1 MKAVTSRRRAT
12 LALVAAGTLAA
23 GPAFSGPAVAS
34 APASGLRVGGVE
46 RWDGADRYEA
56 SAAISARSYPVGVAV
71 AFIASGLIYTDALS
85 GAPVASKLGG
95 PMLLVKPDAIPTAID
110 TELRRLAPK
119 RIVLLGGPA
128 SVSADIESALAAYTS
143 GEVERWLGRDRF
155 EASAQISQSS
165 FSTGVDTAYVS
176 SGRVFADALSGA
188 PVAGRAPGPMLLV
201 DTAAIPMSIKEE
213 LDRLE
218 PKRIIV
224 LGGSRSVED
233 QVLTELTDYASTWV
247 ERWAGADRYAA
258 SATISAESFEPRV
271 PVAFVAFGE
280 VFSDALSGAPVAGK
294 LGGPLLLVR
303 GASIPPEI
311 ATELRRLEPKR
322 IVVLGGTASVS
333 TSVET
338 ELGNFVVP

>member
-1 MKAVTSRRRAT
+1 MRF
-12 LALVAAGTLAA
+12 
-23 GPAFSGPAVAS
+23 PA
-34 APASGLRVGGVE
+34 
-46 RWDGADRYEA
+46 
-56 SAAISARSYPVGVAV
+56 
-71 AFIASGLIYTDALS
+71 
-85 GAPVASKLGG
+85 
-95 PMLLVKPDAIPTAID
+95 
-110 TELRRLAPK
+110 
-119 RIVLLGGPA
+119 
-128 SVSADIESALAAYTS
+128 
-143 GEVERWLGRDRF
+143 
-155 EASAQISQSS
+155 
-165 FSTGVDTAYVS
+165 
-176 SGRVFADALSGA
+176 
-188 PVAGRAPGPMLLV
+188 
-201 DTAAIPMSIKEE
+201 
-213 LDRLE
+213 RLE

-258 SATISAESFEPRV
+258 SAAISAESFEPRV